1 MFWRFV
7 YGPLMTDQ
15 AFLVLALRASNMAAL
30 LAILF
35 TLLLLGKS
43 LLDFS
48 QTGPPMAREVLRH
61 YRGVLVLSLGRLALA
76 AFLVANLLA
85 LPGGLAYLLGLVV
98 FGLPYHPG
106 AAALASLL
114 SLALLA
120 FFQFCRVLHDS
131 PGVIAASSHYAM
143 PRFYPLWERLSP
155 ARLAR
160 MALLARLAYSG
171 WVILGAA
178 ALWWQG
184 AVYSALGLAM
194 LHGLAQLVYRAWI
207 EESEPL
213 PLLPLL
219 PSPAGTPGKRRNLLM
234 IGSDTL
240 RADRLGH
247 AGYRRALTPN
257 LDRLAE
263 RGAVLTQCYVPCART
278 APSLLSLFTGTWPHS
293 HGVRDNF
300 VSDAERV
307 LTPAALP
314 QLLAEAGYQTA
325 AVGDWAASDLSKFD
339 LGFAALDVPADQWNL
354 KFLLRQGPKDIR
366 LFLSLFLGNRI
377 GKFFLEEIYYL
388 GGVPLTRQLGLR
400 ARRMLE
406 RLGEDERP
414 FFLNVFMASTHPPFA
429 SEYPYYTMYADP
441 NYRGPS
447 KFAMAKLT
455 DPFEIIRRQGEPRE
469 EFDLEQILDL
479 YDGCVKSF
487 DDELGRILG
496 YLEASSLARD
506 TLVVVYSDHGMEFFE
521 HETWGQGNSAIG
533 DFSARIPMVL
543 AGPSLP
549 AATRLD
555 GVTRSI
561 DLAPTLLDLLGLPP
575 APTMEG
581 VSLADAL
588 KGGALPELPAFY
600 ETGIWLTTLPGTPD
614 GHLSYPGI
622 LELLDVPD
630 LASGALAIKLEYQ
643 RQVVAAKDR
652 SIRLG
657 RWKLV
662 YQPLEGG
669 KLLRLYDLETD
680 PDCRRDLSSARAEI
694 TDRLWG
700 LLQAWMASAQ
710 AAPLPC
716 QYRNGTRGS

>member
-1 MFWRFV
+1 
-7 YGPLMTDQ
+7 MTDLE
-15 AFLVLALRASNMAAL
+15 FLGLVIRASNMAAL
-30 LAILF
+30 VAILF

-48 QTGPPMAREVLRH
+48 QTGPPMGREVLRH
-61 YRGVLVLSLGRLALA
+61 YRGVLVLSVGRLAVA

-85 LPGGLAYLLGLVV
+85 LPGALAYLLGLVL
-98 FGLPYHPG
+98 FGLPYHP
-106 AAALASLL
+106 AVAALAALL
-114 SLALLA
+114 SLTLLA

-131 PGVIAASSHYAM
+131 PGVIVASSHYAM

-160 MALLARLAYSG
+160 VALLTRLAYFT
-171 WVILGAA
+171 WVALGAA

-184 AVYSALGLAM
+184 AVYTALSLVM
-194 LHGLAQLVYRAWI
+194 LHGLVQLVYRAWI

-213 PLLPLL
+213 PLPF
-219 PSPAGTPGKRRNLLM
+219 PVSTPGKRPNLLM

-257 LDRLAE
+257 LDRLAG

-314 QLLAEAGYQTA
+314 KLLAEAGYQTA

-339 LGFAALDVPADQWNL
+339 LGFSTLDVPADQWNL

-400 ARRMLE
+400 ARRMLD

-487 DDELGRILG
+487 DDELGHILD
-496 YLEASSLARD
+496 YLEASDLARD

-581 VSLADAL
+581 VSLAAAL

-600 ETGIWLTTLPGTPD
+600 ETGIWLTKLPGTPE

-630 LASGALAIKLEYQ
+630 LASGALAIKREYQ

-652 SIRLG
+652 SIRSG

-662 YQPLEGG
+662 YQPLENG
-669 KLLRLYDLETD
+669 KLLRLYDLESD
-680 PDCRRDLSSARAEI
+680 PDCRRDLSADQNEVTSS
-694 TDRLWG
+694 LWG
-700 LLQAWMASAQ
+700 LLQAWMEK
-710 AAPLPC
+710 APPAPP
-716 QYRNGTRGS
+716 R